1 MFKFN
6 EMMKKVLY
14 SLLFIVVVKSSLFA
28 EEGMLIPTIV
38 SAFESDMQ
46 AMGMKLTAKDIY
58 DANNSSIKDAIIHFG
73 GGCTA
78 EIVSDK
84 GLILTNHHCGFS
96 QIQSHSSLENDYLKY
111 GFWAKDLSEELA
123 NPGLTAARMVKIE
136 DVTSSVLFGVK
147 EEDSEELRSQTI
159 KKNIKQLIK
168 DFTLNT
174 HYTAEIKPF
183 NYGNDYYVI
192 IKETFNDIRLV
203 GAPPSSIGKFGGD
216 TDNWVWP
223 RHTGDFSVFRI
234 YANVDNKPADFS
246 ENNVPYT
253 PLHFLPISMK
263 DRKNGDFTMVY
274 GFPGSTEQHLVS
286 GHLKYIIEKERPAR
300 ISMREKSLS
309 VIDAAMRS
317 SDAIRI
323 KYAAK
328 QARIANGYKKWIGQV
343 GGLKELGAVDKK
355 IAFEK
360 EYNQRANSKQEWKE
374 KYASIMDSMNLLT
387 SEKSSMDFAYV
398 MAIEYLY
405 VGSELFD
412 LAGVLNSLERN
423 HLALSE
429 KGELDAKISEMI
441 TGADGFFKNYDVNV
455 DKEIF
460 RLQSKEYFDVI
471 KGYEDIDTDELVEE
485 IFSKSILVN
494 KERYVNFLK
503 SFKSKKSIK
512 KLKKDSGY
520 KHWNLIL
527 SDFRAN
533 SLAGAR
539 AFNQKM
545 DVFLKVFLEGKKLMF
560 PEIKHW
566 ADANSTLRITY
577 GKLEGS
583 SPTDG
588 MKYIEHTT
596 TNGIL
601 QKHKTGNPDF
611 ELLPELVDLYQKKD
625 FGEYAQD
632 GDLWV
637 CFTGSNHTT
646 GGNSG
651 SPVLDAN
658 GYLMGLNFDR
668 SWESTMSDYMF
679 DASRCRNIVVDIKYV
694 LWVMDKYAGA
704 KYLVDE
710 MTLMK

>member
-1 MFKFN
+1 M
-6 EMMKKVLY
+6 
-14 SLLFIVVVKSSLFA
+14 
-28 EEGMLIPTIV
+28 
-38 SAFESDMQ
+38 
-46 AMGMKLTAKDIY
+46 
-58 DANNSSIKDAIIHFG
+58 
-73 GGCTA
+73 
-78 EIVSDK
+78 
-84 GLILTNHHCGFS
+84 
-96 QIQSHSSLENDYLKY
+96 
-111 GFWAKDLSEELA
+111 
-123 NPGLTAARMVKIE
+123 
-136 DVTSSVLFGVK
+136 
-147 EEDSEELRSQTI
+147 
-159 KKNIKQLIK
+159 
-168 DFTLNT
+168 
-174 HYTAEIKPF
+174 
-183 NYGNDYYVI
+183 
-192 IKETFNDIRLV
+192 
-203 GAPPSSIGKFGGD
+203 
-216 TDNWVWP
+216 
-223 RHTGDFSVFRI
+223 
-234 YANVDNKPADFS
+234 
-246 ENNVPYT
+246 
-253 PLHFLPISMK
+253 
-263 DRKNGDFTMVY
+263 
-274 GFPGSTEQHLVS
+274 
-286 GHLKYIIEKERPAR
+286 
-300 ISMREKSLS
+300 
-309 VIDAAMRS
+309 
-317 SDAIRI
+317 
-323 KYAAK
+323 
-328 QARIANGYKKWIGQV
+328 
-343 GGLKELGAVDKK
+343 
-355 IAFEK
+355 
-360 EYNQRANSKQEWKE
+360 
-374 KYASIMDSMNLLT
+374 
-387 SEKSSMDFAYV
+387 
-398 MAIEYLY
+398 
-405 VGSELFD
+405 
-412 LAGVLNSLERN
+412 
-423 HLALSE
+423 
-429 KGELDAKISEMI
+429 
-441 TGADGFFKNYDVNV
+441 
-455 DKEIF
+455 
-460 RLQSKEYFDVI
+460 
-471 KGYEDIDTDELVEE
+471 
-485 IFSKSILVN
+485 VN

-601 QKHKTGNPDF
+601 QKHQTGNPDF

>member
-1 MFKFN
+1 
-6 EMMKKVLY
+6 
-14 SLLFIVVVKSSLFA
+14 
-28 EEGMLIPTIV
+28 
-38 SAFESDMQ
+38 
-46 AMGMKLTAKDIY
+46 
-58 DANNSSIKDAIIHFG
+58 
-73 GGCTA
+73 
-78 EIVSDK
+78 
-84 GLILTNHHCGFS
+84 
-96 QIQSHSSLENDYLKY
+96 
-111 GFWAKDLSEELA
+111 
-123 NPGLTAARMVKIE
+123 
-136 DVTSSVLFGVK
+136 
-147 EEDSEELRSQTI
+147 
-159 KKNIKQLIK
+159 
-168 DFTLNT
+168 
-174 HYTAEIKPF
+174 
-183 NYGNDYYVI
+183 
-192 IKETFNDIRLV
+192 
-203 GAPPSSIGKFGGD
+203 
-216 TDNWVWP
+216 
-223 RHTGDFSVFRI
+223 
-234 YANVDNKPADFS
+234 
-246 ENNVPYT
+246 
-253 PLHFLPISMK
+253 
-263 DRKNGDFTMVY
+263 
-274 GFPGSTEQHLVS
+274 
-286 GHLKYIIEKERPAR
+286 
-300 ISMREKSLS
+300 MREKSLS

-601 QKHKTGNPDF
+601 QKHQTGNPDF